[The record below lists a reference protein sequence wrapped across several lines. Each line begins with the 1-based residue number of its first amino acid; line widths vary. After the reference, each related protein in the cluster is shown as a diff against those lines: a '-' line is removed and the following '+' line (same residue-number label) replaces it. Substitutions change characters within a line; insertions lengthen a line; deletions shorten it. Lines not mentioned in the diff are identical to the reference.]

1 MCTGSVVMMR
11 RRLDNELVRRGLA
24 ESRAAA
30 QELVS
35 ASQVL
40 VSGSLATKASRM
52 VDPADPVV
60 LVGEPPRFVGR
71 GGEKLAAAL
80 ERFSIDV
87 QGLRIFDAGASTG
100 GFTDCLVQAGATEVL
115 ALDVGHGQIHE
126 SLRRDPRV
134 VVMERTN
141 LRYLDA
147 DAVGRFDGAVAD
159 LSFISLTLVLDVL
172 FGIVGEG
179 GWLVLLVKPQFEC
192 GRAEVSRGRGVVRD
206 PNLWSAAINKVLEAV
221 LRRGGAIM
229 GAMVS
234 PLRGGDG
241 NVEFLLHVVA
251 PGCAAPDADAA
262 DHDCEALVAGVVGDA
277 ARREGLS

>member
-1 MCTGSVVMMR
+1 MCAGSVVMMR

-30 QELVS
+30 QDLVS

-71 GGEKLAAAL
+71 GGEKLAGAL

-87 QGLRIFDAGASTG
+87 QGLRILDAGASTG

-141 LRYLDA
+141 LRHLDA

-172 FGIVGEG
+172 FSIVGEG

-221 LRRGGAIM
+221 LTRGGAIM

-241 NVEFLLHVVA
+241 NVEFLLHVAA
-251 PGCAAPDADAA
+251 PGRLVPDFDAT
-262 DHDCEALVAGVVGDA
+262 DCDCEALVVGVVEDA
-277 ARREGLS
+277 VRREGLS